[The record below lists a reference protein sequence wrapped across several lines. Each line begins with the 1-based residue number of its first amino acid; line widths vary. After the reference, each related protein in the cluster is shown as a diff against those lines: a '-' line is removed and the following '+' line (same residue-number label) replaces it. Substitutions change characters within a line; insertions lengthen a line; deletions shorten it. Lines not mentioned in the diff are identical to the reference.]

1 MIVIQN
7 LVTSLK
13 KSFDFSGTATRQEY
27 WTFYVFYNIVIII
40 TGVDQ
45 TDYSGGLLPILVVI
59 LLLIPAISIGFR
71 RMRDIGRNRWLSII
85 PLYGQALALIPSKNS
100 DQPLDELVSSKTL
113 EPQKKPNIL
122 MLLLASLGILI
133 ATSVISQSVYP
144 KLSSVGIDFGSSVM
158 NQPAQSVMSPS
169 GINSTIATWGISLND
184 SSGPRS
190 LGDVVEDMWNY
201 LNANASGSGDIT
213 KNDMEIALQPGNSVY
228 NILQT
233 LFVDQQTIDDVAA
246 RLIKLS
252 R

>member
-144 KLSSVGIDFGSSVM
+144 KLRSVGIDFGSSVM

-233 LFVDQQTIDDVAA
+233 LFVDQQTIDDVAS